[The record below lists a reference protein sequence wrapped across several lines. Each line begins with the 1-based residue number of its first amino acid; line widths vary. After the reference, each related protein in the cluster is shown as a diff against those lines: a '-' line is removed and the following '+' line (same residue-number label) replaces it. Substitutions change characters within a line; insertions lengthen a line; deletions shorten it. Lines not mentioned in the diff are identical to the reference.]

1 MKKRRR
7 LRKYVIPTICLML
20 VCTIL
25 FSSYKMYQI
34 LTAGVPIIDPSPK
47 DTTSEVNNSQ
57 NDTNI
62 TPTVSVSKTIIRP
75 YTSTDV
81 SATIPYYNIDGTN
94 DEQAAALIYYE
105 GIYMQNT
112 GVLYTSN
119 NTFDVVS
126 ILDGTVKNI
135 KEDSLMGNIVEI
147 EHTNN
152 LTTVY
157 QSLGEVK
164 VKVGDK
170 VKQGD
175 IIATSGQNKIATD
188 ASIVSLFE
196 VYNIDY
202 SICLLKDMPRGYY
215 AIREN
220 VESDWIVKK

>member
-119 NTFDVVS
+119 NAFDVVS

-188 ASIVSLFE
+188 TSNALHFE
-196 VYNIDY
+196 VFYKGEVFNPEEFYLLDYNEVMSND
-202 SICLLKDMPRGYY
+202 
-215 AIREN
+215 
-220 VESDWIVKK
+220 

>member
-34 LTAGVPIIDPSPK
+34 LTAGVPIVNPTPK
-47 DTTSEVNNSQ
+47 DNTSEVNNNQ
-57 NDTNI
+57 DDNTNI
-62 TPTVSVSKTIIRP
+62 TPTVSVTKTIIRP

-164 VKVGDK
+164 VKVGDT

-175 IIATSGQNKIATD
+175 VIATSGQNKITTD
-188 ASIVSLFE
+188 TSNALHFE
-196 VYNIDY
+196 VFYKGEVFNPEEFYLLDY
-202 SICLLKDMPRGYY
+202 TEVMNND
-215 AIREN
+215 
-220 VESDWIVKK
+220 

>member
-1 MKKRRR
+1 
-7 LRKYVIPTICLML
+7 ML

-34 LTAGVPIIDPSPK
+34 LTAGVPVVNPTPK
-47 DTTSEVNNSQ
+47 DNTSEVNNNQ
-57 NDTNI
+57 DDTNI
-62 TPTVSVSKTIIRP
+62 TPTVSVTKNIIRP

-81 SATIPYYNIDGTN
+81 TATIPYYNIDGTN

-119 NTFDVVS
+119 NAFDVVS

-164 VKVGDK
+164 VKVGDT

-175 IIATSGQNKIATD
+175 IIATSGQNKITTD
-188 ASIVSLFE
+188 TSNALHFE
-196 VYNIDY
+196 VFYKGEVFNPEEFYLLDY
-202 SICLLKDMPRGYY
+202 TEVMNND
-215 AIREN
+215 
-220 VESDWIVKK
+220 

>member
-47 DTTSEVNNSQ
+47 DTTSEVNNSGD
-57 NDTNI
+57 DTNI
-62 TPTVSVSKTIIRP
+62 TPTVSVTKTIIRP

-119 NTFDVVS
+119 NAFDVVS

-164 VKVGDK
+164 VKVGDT

-175 IIATSGQNKIATD
+175 VIATSGQNKITTD
-188 ASIVSLFE
+188 TSTALHFE
-196 VYNIDY
+196 VSYKGEVFNPEEFYLLDYNEVMSND
-202 SICLLKDMPRGYY
+202 
-215 AIREN
+215 
-220 VESDWIVKK
+220 

>member
-34 LTAGVPIIDPSPK
+34 LTAGIPIIDPSPK

-62 TPTVSVSKTIIRP
+62 TPTVSVTKTIIRP

-119 NTFDVVS
+119 NAFDVVS

-188 ASIVSLFE
+188 TSNALHFE
-196 VYNIDY
+196 VFYKGEVFNPEEFYLLDYNEVMSND
-202 SICLLKDMPRGYY
+202 
-215 AIREN
+215 
-220 VESDWIVKK
+220 

>member
-20 VCTIL
+20 VCTIV

-34 LTAGVPIIDPSPK
+34 LTAGVPVVNPTPK
-47 DTTSEVNNSQ
+47 DNTSEVNNNQ
-57 NDTNI
+57 DDTNI
-62 TPTVSVSKTIIRP
+62 TPTISESKTIIRP

-164 VKVGDK
+164 VKVGDT

-175 IIATSGQNKIATD
+175 IIATSGQNKITTD
-188 ASIVSLFE
+188 TSNALHFE
-196 VYNIDY
+196 VFYKGEVFNPEEFYLLDY
-202 SICLLKDMPRGYY
+202 TEVMSND
-215 AIREN
+215 
-220 VESDWIVKK
+220 

>member
-164 VKVGDK
+164 VKVGDT

-188 ASIVSLFE
+188 TSNALHFE
-196 VYNIDY
+196 VFYKGEVFNPEEFYLLDYNEVMSND
-202 SICLLKDMPRGYY
+202 
-215 AIREN
+215 
-220 VESDWIVKK
+220 

>member
-1 MKKRRR
+1 
-7 LRKYVIPTICLML
+7 ML

-34 LTAGVPIIDPSPK
+34 LTAGVPIVNPTPK
-47 DTTSEVNNSQ
+47 DNTSEVNNNQ
-57 NDTNI
+57 DDTNI
-62 TPTVSVSKTIIRP
+62 TPTVSVTKTIIRP

-119 NTFDVVS
+119 NAFDVVS

-164 VKVGDK
+164 VKVGDT

-175 IIATSGQNKIATD
+175 IIATSGQNKITTD
-188 ASIVSLFE
+188 TSNALHFE
-196 VYNIDY
+196 VFYKGEVFNPEEFYLLDY
-202 SICLLKDMPRGYY
+202 TEVMNND
-215 AIREN
+215 
-220 VESDWIVKK
+220 

>member
-1 MKKRRR
+1 MKKRRK
-7 LRKYVIPTICLML
+7 LRKFVIPTICLML

-34 LTAGVPIIDPSPK
+34 LTAGVPIINPTPK
-47 DTTSEVNNSQ
+47 DNTSEVNNNDDTNVTPTI
-57 NDTNI
+57 NDT
-62 TPTVSVSKTIIRP
+62 KAIIRP
-75 YTSTDV
+75 YTSKEV

-119 NTFDVVS
+119 NQFDVVS
-126 ILDGTVKNI
+126 ILDGTVKNV

-164 VKVGDK
+164 VSVGDK
-170 VKQGD
+170 VSQGD
-175 IIATSGQNKIATD
+175 VIATSGQNKITTD
-188 ASIVSLFE
+188 TSNALHFE
-196 VYNIDY
+196 VFYKGEVFNPEEFYLLDYNEVMNNND
-202 SICLLKDMPRGYY
+202 
-215 AIREN
+215 
-220 VESDWIVKK
+220 

>member
-1 MKKRRR
+1 MKKRRK

-34 LTAGVPIIDPSPK
+34 LTAGVPIVNPTPK
-47 DTTSEVNNSQ
+47 DNTSEVNN
-57 NDTNI
+57 NDDTNV
-62 TPTVSVSKTIIRP
+62 TPTINETKSIIRP
-75 YTSTDV
+75 YTSQEV

-119 NTFDVVS
+119 NQFDVVS
-126 ILDGTVKNI
+126 ILDGTIKNV

-164 VKVGDK
+164 VSVGDK
-170 VKQGD
+170 VNQGD
-175 IIATSGQNKIATD
+175 VIATSGQNKITTD
-188 ASIVSLFE
+188 TSNALHFE
-196 VYNIDY
+196 VFYKGEVFNPEEFYLLDY
-202 SICLLKDMPRGYY
+202 TEVMNNND
-215 AIREN
+215 
-220 VESDWIVKK
+220 

>member
-1 MKKRRR
+1 
-7 LRKYVIPTICLML
+7 ML

-34 LTAGVPIIDPSPK
+34 LTAGVPIVNPTPK
-47 DTTSEVNNSQ
+47 DNTSEVNN
-57 NDTNI
+57 NDDTNV
-62 TPTVSVSKTIIRP
+62 TPTINETKAIIRP
-75 YTSTDV
+75 YTSQEV

-119 NTFDVVS
+119 NQFDVVS
-126 ILDGTVKNI
+126 ILDGTIKNV

-164 VKVGDK
+164 VSVGDK
-170 VKQGD
+170 VSQGD
-175 IIATSGQNKIATD
+175 VIATSGQNKITTNTSNA
-188 ASIVSLFE
+188 LHFE
-196 VYNIDY
+196 VFYKGEVFNPEEFYLLDY
-202 SICLLKDMPRGYY
+202 TEVMNNND
-215 AIREN
+215 
-220 VESDWIVKK
+220 

>member
-34 LTAGVPIIDPSPK
+34 LTAGVPIVNPTPK
-47 DTTSEVNNSQ
+47 DNTSEVNNNQ
-57 NDTNI
+57 DDTNI
-62 TPTVSVSKTIIRP
+62 TPTVSVPKTIIRP

-81 SATIPYYNIDGTN
+81 SATIPYYNIDATN

-175 IIATSGQNKIATD
+175 VIATSGQNKITTD
-188 ASIVSLFE
+188 TSNALHFE
-196 VYNIDY
+196 VFYKGEVFNPEEFYLLDY
-202 SICLLKDMPRGYY
+202 TEVMNND
-215 AIREN
+215 
-220 VESDWIVKK
+220 

>member
-47 DTTSEVNNSQ
+47 DTTSEVNNSRD
-57 NDTNI
+57 DTNI
-62 TPTVSVSKTIIRP
+62 TPTVSVTKTIIRP

-119 NTFDVVS
+119 NAFDVVS

-164 VKVGDK
+164 VKVGDT

-175 IIATSGQNKIATD
+175 IIATSGQNKITTD
-188 ASIVSLFE
+188 TSNALHFE
-196 VYNIDY
+196 VFYKGEVFNPEEFYLLDYNEVMSND
-202 SICLLKDMPRGYY
+202 
-215 AIREN
+215 
-220 VESDWIVKK
+220 

>member
-1 MKKRRR
+1 MKKRRK
-7 LRKYVIPTICLML
+7 LRKFVIPTICLML

-34 LTAGVPIIDPSPK
+34 LTAGVQIINPTPK
-47 DTTSEVNNSQ
+47 DNTSEVNN
-57 NDTNI
+57 NDDTNV
-62 TPTVSVSKTIIRP
+62 TPTINETKAIIRP
-75 YTSTDV
+75 YTSKEV

-119 NTFDVVS
+119 NQFDVVS
-126 ILDGTVKNI
+126 ILDGTVKNV

-152 LTTVY
+152 LTTIY

-164 VKVGDK
+164 VSVGDK
-170 VKQGD
+170 VSQGD
-175 IIATSGQNKIATD
+175 VIATSGQNKITTD
-188 ASIVSLFE
+188 TSNALHFE
-196 VYNIDY
+196 VFYKGEVFNPEEFYLLDYNEVMNNND
-202 SICLLKDMPRGYY
+202 
-215 AIREN
+215 
-220 VESDWIVKK
+220 

>member
-47 DTTSEVNNSQ
+47 DTTSEINNSQ

-119 NTFDVVS
+119 NAFDVVS

-188 ASIVSLFE
+188 TSNALHFE
-196 VYNIDY
+196 VFYKGEVFNPEEFYLLDYNEVMSND
-202 SICLLKDMPRGYY
+202 
-215 AIREN
+215 
-220 VESDWIVKK
+220 

>member
-1 MKKRRR
+1 
-7 LRKYVIPTICLML
+7 ML

-188 ASIVSLFE
+188 TSNALHFE
-196 VYNIDY
+196 VFYKGEVFNPEEFYLLDYNEVM
-202 SICLLKDMPRGYY
+202 SN
-215 AIREN
+215 A
-220 VESDWIVKK
+220 

>member
-1 MKKRRR
+1 MKKKRR
-7 LRKYVIPTICLML
+7 LRKFVIPTICLML
-20 VCTIL
+20 VCTII

-34 LTAGVPIIDPSPK
+34 LTAGVPIVNPTSTDN
-47 DTTSEVNNSQ
+47 TSEVNNNQ
-57 NDTNI
+57 DDTNI
-62 TPTVSVSKTIIRP
+62 TPTINQAKTIIRP

-119 NTFDVVS
+119 NSFDVVS
-126 ILDGTVKNI
+126 ILDGTIKNI

-164 VKVGDK
+164 VKVGDT
-170 VKQGD
+170 VKQGNV
-175 IIATSGQNKIATD
+175 IATSGQNKITTD
-188 ASIVSLFE
+188 TSNALHFE
-196 VYNIDY
+196 VFYKGEVFNPEEFYLLDY
-202 SICLLKDMPRGYY
+202 TEVMNND
-215 AIREN
+215 
-220 VESDWIVKK
+220 

>member
-1 MKKRRR
+1 
-7 LRKYVIPTICLML
+7 ML

-34 LTAGVPIIDPSPK
+34 LTAGVPIINPTPK
-47 DTTSEVNNSQ
+47 DNTSEVNN
-57 NDTNI
+57 NDDTNV
-62 TPTVSVSKTIIRP
+62 TPTINETKAIIRP
-75 YTSTDV
+75 Y
-81 SATIPYYNIDGTN
+81 TIPYYNIDGTN

-119 NTFDVVS
+119 NQFDVVS
-126 ILDGTVKNI
+126 ILDGTVKNV

-164 VKVGDK
+164 VSVGDK
-170 VKQGD
+170 VSQGD
-175 IIATSGQNKIATD
+175 VIATSGQNKITTD
-188 ASIVSLFE
+188 TSNALHFE
-196 VYNIDY
+196 VFYKGEVFNPEEFYLLDYNEVMNNND
-202 SICLLKDMPRGYY
+202 
-215 AIREN
+215 
-220 VESDWIVKK
+220 

>member
-1 MKKRRR
+1 
-7 LRKYVIPTICLML
+7 ML

-34 LTAGVPIIDPSPK
+34 LTAGVPIINPTPK
-47 DTTSEVNNSQ
+47 DNTSEVNN
-57 NDTNI
+57 NDDTNV
-62 TPTVSVSKTIIRP
+62 TPTINETKAIIRP
-75 YTSTDV
+75 YTSKEV

-119 NTFDVVS
+119 NQFDVVS
-126 ILDGTVKNI
+126 ILDGTVKNV

-164 VKVGDK
+164 VSVGDK
-170 VKQGD
+170 VSQGD
-175 IIATSGQNKIATD
+175 VIATSGQNKITTD
-188 ASIVSLFE
+188 TSNALHFE
-196 VYNIDY
+196 VFYKGEVFNPEEFYLLDYNEVMNNND
-202 SICLLKDMPRGYY
+202 
-215 AIREN
+215 
-220 VESDWIVKK
+220 

>member
-1 MKKRRR
+1 MKRRRR

-34 LTAGVPIIDPSPK
+34 LTAGVPVVNPTPK
-47 DTTSEVNNSQ
+47 DNTSEVNNNQ
-57 NDTNI
+57 DDTNI
-62 TPTVSVSKTIIRP
+62 TPTVSVTKNIIRP

-81 SATIPYYNIDGTN
+81 TATIPYYNIDGTN

-119 NTFDVVS
+119 NAFDVVS

-164 VKVGDK
+164 VKVGDT

-175 IIATSGQNKIATD
+175 IIATSGQNKITTD
-188 ASIVSLFE
+188 TSNALHFE
-196 VYNIDY
+196 VFYKGEVFNPEEFYLLDY
-202 SICLLKDMPRGYY
+202 TEVMSND
-215 AIREN
+215 
-220 VESDWIVKK
+220 

>member
-62 TPTVSVSKTIIRP
+62 PPTVSVSKTIIRP

-164 VKVGDK
+164 VKVGDT

-188 ASIVSLFE
+188 TSNALHFE
-196 VYNIDY
+196 VFYKGEVFNPEEFYLLDYNEVMSND
-202 SICLLKDMPRGYY
+202 
-215 AIREN
+215 
-220 VESDWIVKK
+220 

>member
-1 MKKRRR
+1 MKKRRK
-7 LRKYVIPTICLML
+7 LRKFVIPTICLML

-34 LTAGVPIIDPSPK
+34 LTAGVPIINPTPK
-47 DTTSEVNNSQ
+47 DNTSEVNN
-57 NDTNI
+57 NDDTNV
-62 TPTVSVSKTIIRP
+62 TPTINETKSIIRP
-75 YTSTDV
+75 YTSKEV

-119 NTFDVVS
+119 NQFDVVS
-126 ILDGTVKNI
+126 ILDGTVKNV

-164 VKVGDK
+164 VSVGDK
-170 VKQGD
+170 VSQGD
-175 IIATSGQNKIATD
+175 VIATSGQNKITTD
-188 ASIVSLFE
+188 TSNALHFE
-196 VYNIDY
+196 VFYKGEVFNPEEFYLLDYNEVMNNND
-202 SICLLKDMPRGYY
+202 
-215 AIREN
+215 
-220 VESDWIVKK
+220 

>member
-119 NTFDVVS
+119 NAFDVVS

-170 VKQGD
+170 VKQDD

-188 ASIVSLFE
+188 TSNALHFE
-196 VYNIDY
+196 VFYKGEVFNPEEFYLLDYNEVMSND
-202 SICLLKDMPRGYY
+202 
-215 AIREN
+215 
-220 VESDWIVKK
+220 

>member
-1 MKKRRR
+1 MKKKRR

-188 ASIVSLFE
+188 TSNALHFE
-196 VYNIDY
+196 VFYKGEVFNPEEFYLLDYNEVMSND
-202 SICLLKDMPRGYY
+202 
-215 AIREN
+215 
-220 VESDWIVKK
+220 

>member
-175 IIATSGQNKIATD
+175 IIATSGQNKITADTSN
-188 ASIVSLFE
+188 ALHFE
-196 VYNIDY
+196 VFYKGEVFNPEEFYLLDYNEVMSND
-202 SICLLKDMPRGYY
+202 
-215 AIREN
+215 
-220 VESDWIVKK
+220 

>member
-1 MKKRRR
+1 
-7 LRKYVIPTICLML
+7 ML

-34 LTAGVPIIDPSPK
+34 LTAGVPIINPTPK
-47 DTTSEVNNSQ
+47 DNTSEVNN
-57 NDTNI
+57 NDDTNV
-62 TPTVSVSKTIIRP
+62 TPTINETKAIIRP
-75 YTSTDV
+75 YTSKEV

-119 NTFDVVS
+119 NQFDVVS
-126 ILDGTVKNI
+126 ILDGTVKNV

-164 VKVGDK
+164 VNVGDK
-170 VKQGD
+170 VNQGD
-175 IIATSGQNKIATD
+175 VIATSGQNKITTD
-188 ASIVSLFE
+188 TSNALHFE
-196 VYNIDY
+196 VFYKGEVFNPEEFYLLDYNEVMNNND
-202 SICLLKDMPRGYY
+202 
-215 AIREN
+215 
-220 VESDWIVKK
+220 

>member
-1 MKKRRR
+1 
-7 LRKYVIPTICLML
+7 ML

-34 LTAGVPIIDPSPK
+34 LTAGVPIINPTPK
-47 DTTSEVNNSQ
+47 DNTSEVNN
-57 NDTNI
+57 NDDTNV
-62 TPTVSVSKTIIRP
+62 TPTINETKAIIRP
-75 YTSTDV
+75 YTSKEV

-119 NTFDVVS
+119 NQFDVVS
-126 ILDGTVKNI
+126 ILDGTVKNV

-164 VKVGDK
+164 VSVGNKVS
-170 VKQGD
+170 QGD
-175 IIATSGQNKIATD
+175 VIATSGQNKITTD
-188 ASIVSLFE
+188 TSNALHFE
-196 VYNIDY
+196 VFYKGEVFNPEEFYLLDYNEVMNNND
-202 SICLLKDMPRGYY
+202 
-215 AIREN
+215 
-220 VESDWIVKK
+220 

>member
-1 MKKRRR
+1 
-7 LRKYVIPTICLML
+7 ML

-34 LTAGVPIIDPSPK
+34 LTAGIPIIDPSPK

-119 NTFDVVS
+119 NAFDVVS

-164 VKVGDK
+164 VKVGDT

-188 ASIVSLFE
+188 TSNALHFE
-196 VYNIDY
+196 VFYKGEVFNPEEFYLLDY
-202 SICLLKDMPRGYY
+202 TEVMNND
-215 AIREN
+215 
-220 VESDWIVKK
+220 

>member
-34 LTAGVPIIDPSPK
+34 LTASVPIIDPSPK

-57 NDTNI
+57 NDTNV
-62 TPTVSVSKTIIRP
+62 TPTVSVTKTIIRP

-81 SATIPYYNIDGTN
+81 CATIPYYNIDVTN

-119 NTFDVVS
+119 NAFDVVS

-164 VKVGDK
+164 VKVGDT

-175 IIATSGQNKIATD
+175 IIATSGQNKITTD
-188 ASIVSLFE
+188 TSNALHFE
-196 VYNIDY
+196 VFYKGEVFNPEEFYLLDYNEVMSND
-202 SICLLKDMPRGYY
+202 
-215 AIREN
+215 
-220 VESDWIVKK
+220 

>member
-1 MKKRRR
+1 
-7 LRKYVIPTICLML
+7 ML

-34 LTAGVPIIDPSPK
+34 LTAGVPVVNPTPK
-47 DTTSEVNNSQ
+47 DNTSEVNN
-57 NDTNI
+57 NDDTNV
-62 TPTVSVSKTIIRP
+62 TPTINETKAIIRP
-75 YTSTDV
+75 YTSQEV

-119 NTFDVVS
+119 NQFDVVS
-126 ILDGTVKNI
+126 ILDGTVKNV

-164 VKVGDK
+164 VSVGDK
-170 VKQGD
+170 VSQGD
-175 IIATSGQNKIATD
+175 VIATSGQNKITTD
-188 ASIVSLFE
+188 TSNALHFE
-196 VYNIDY
+196 VFYNGEVFNPEEFYLLDY
-202 SICLLKDMPRGYY
+202 TEVMNNND
-215 AIREN
+215 
-220 VESDWIVKK
+220 

>member
-1 MKKRRR
+1 MKKRKR

-188 ASIVSLFE
+188 TSNALHFE
-196 VYNIDY
+196 VFYKGEVFNPEEFYLLDYNEVMSND
-202 SICLLKDMPRGYY
+202 
-215 AIREN
+215 
-220 VESDWIVKK
+220 

>member
-34 LTAGVPIIDPSPK
+34 LTAGVPVVNPTPK
-47 DTTSEVNNSQ
+47 DNTSEVNNSGD
-57 NDTNI
+57 DTNI
-62 TPTVSVSKTIIRP
+62 TPTVSVTKNIIRP

-81 SATIPYYNIDGTN
+81 TATIPYYNIDGTN

-119 NTFDVVS
+119 NAFDVVS

-164 VKVGDK
+164 VKVGDT

-175 IIATSGQNKIATD
+175 IIATSGQNKITTD
-188 ASIVSLFE
+188 TSNALHFE
-196 VYNIDY
+196 VFYKGEVFNPEEFYLLDY
-202 SICLLKDMPRGYY
+202 TEVMSND
-215 AIREN
+215 
-220 VESDWIVKK
+220 

>member
-47 DTTSEVNNSQ
+47 DNTSEVNNSQ

-119 NTFDVVS
+119 NAFDVVS

-188 ASIVSLFE
+188 TSNALHFE
-196 VYNIDY
+196 VFYKGEVFNPEEFYLLDYNEVMSND
-202 SICLLKDMPRGYY
+202 
-215 AIREN
+215 
-220 VESDWIVKK
+220 

>member
-1 MKKRRR
+1 MKRRRR

-34 LTAGVPIIDPSPK
+34 LTAGVPVVNPTPK
-47 DTTSEVNNSQ
+47 DNTSEVNNTQ
-57 NDTNI
+57 DDINI
-62 TPTVSVSKTIIRP
+62 TPTVSVTKTIIRP

-119 NTFDVVS
+119 NAFDVVS

-164 VKVGDK
+164 VKVGDT

-175 IIATSGQNKIATD
+175 IIATSGQNKITTD
-188 ASIVSLFE
+188 TSNALHFE
-196 VYNIDY
+196 VFYKGEVFNPEEFYLLDY
-202 SICLLKDMPRGYY
+202 TEVMNND
-215 AIREN
+215 
-220 VESDWIVKK
+220 

>member
-62 TPTVSVSKTIIRP
+62 TPTVSVTKTIIRP

-119 NTFDVVS
+119 NAFDVVS

-164 VKVGDK
+164 VKVGDT

-175 IIATSGQNKIATD
+175 IIATSGQNKITTD
-188 ASIVSLFE
+188 TSNALHFE
-196 VYNIDY
+196 VFYKCEVFNPEEFYLLDYNEVMNND
-202 SICLLKDMPRGYY
+202 
-215 AIREN
+215 
-220 VESDWIVKK
+220 

>member
-47 DTTSEVNNSQ
+47 DTTTEVNNSQ

-119 NTFDVVS
+119 NAFDVVS

-188 ASIVSLFE
+188 TSNALHFE
-196 VYNIDY
+196 VFYKGEVFNPEEFYLLDYNEVMSND
-202 SICLLKDMPRGYY
+202 
-215 AIREN
+215 
-220 VESDWIVKK
+220 

>member
-1 MKKRRR
+1 MKKRRK
-7 LRKYVIPTICLML
+7 LRKFVIPTICLML

-34 LTAGVPIIDPSPK
+34 LTAGVPIINPTPK
-47 DTTSEVNNSQ
+47 DNTSEVNN
-57 NDTNI
+57 NDDTNV
-62 TPTVSVSKTIIRP
+62 TPTINETKAIIRP
-75 YTSTDV
+75 YTSKEV

-119 NTFDVVS
+119 NQFDVVS
-126 ILDGTVKNI
+126 ILDGTVKNV

-164 VKVGDK
+164 VSVGDK
-170 VKQGD
+170 VNQGD
-175 IIATSGQNKIATD
+175 VIATSGQNKITTD
-188 ASIVSLFE
+188 TSNALHFE
-196 VYNIDY
+196 VFYKGEVFNPEEFYLLDYNEVMNNND
-202 SICLLKDMPRGYY
+202 
-215 AIREN
+215 
-220 VESDWIVKK
+220 

>member
-1 MKKRRR
+1 
-7 LRKYVIPTICLML
+7 ML

-34 LTAGVPIIDPSPK
+34 LTAGVPIINPTPK
-47 DTTSEVNNSQ
+47 DNTSEVNN
-57 NDTNI
+57 NDDTNV
-62 TPTVSVSKTIIRP
+62 TPTINETKSIIRP
-75 YTSTDV
+75 YTSKEV

-119 NTFDVVS
+119 NQFDVVS
-126 ILDGTVKNI
+126 ILDGTVKNV

-164 VKVGDK
+164 VSVGDK
-170 VKQGD
+170 VSQGD
-175 IIATSGQNKIATD
+175 VIATSGQNKITTD
-188 ASIVSLFE
+188 TSNALHFE
-196 VYNIDY
+196 VFYKGEVFNPEEFYLLDYNEVMNNND
-202 SICLLKDMPRGYY
+202 
-215 AIREN
+215 
-220 VESDWIVKK
+220 

>member
-34 LTAGVPIIDPSPK
+34 LTAGVPIIDQSPK
-47 DTTSEVNNSQ
+47 DNTSEVNNSQ

-164 VKVGDK
+164 VKVGDT

-175 IIATSGQNKIATD
+175 IIATSGQNKITTD
-188 ASIVSLFE
+188 TSNALHFE
-196 VYNIDY
+196 VFYKGEVFNPEEFYLLDYNEVMSND
-202 SICLLKDMPRGYY
+202 
-215 AIREN
+215 
-220 VESDWIVKK
+220 